1 MEVSLPE
8 LLLVGLLDELLDE
21 LPDELEVP
29 PGVEAEPLL
38 PDEEPVELLED
49 PGAVKLVELFE
60 LFELFVLFEPE
71 IPELELL
78 EVVPLGPEVLDEYEE
93 LPEEVPVPCEVFG
106 SK

>member
-1 MEVSLPE
+1 MF
-8 LLLVGLLDELLDE
+8 
-21 LPDELEVP
+21 
-29 PGVEAEPLL
+29 
-38 PDEEPVELLED
+38 DEEPFEEVELLED

-78 EVVPLGPEVLDEYEE
+78 EVVPLGPEVLDEDEE